1 MLGGYVPKPVVLA
14 IEAWVNED
22 PERDVSQFIRQ
33 AAREKLVRDG
43 FTFSERMDNG
53 LAQTEGGR

>member
-1 MLGGYVPKPVVLA
+1 V
-14 IEAWVNED
+14 ERD

-43 FTFSERMDNG
+43 IFFEEKTSTP
-53 LAQTEGGR
+53 ATA